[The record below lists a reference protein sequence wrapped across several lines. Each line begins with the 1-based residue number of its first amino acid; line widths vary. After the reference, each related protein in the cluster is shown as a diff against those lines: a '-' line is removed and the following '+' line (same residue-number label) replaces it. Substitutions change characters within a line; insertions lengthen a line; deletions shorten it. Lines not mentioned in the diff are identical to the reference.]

1 MTFEYV
7 GDNDEL
13 PKPKGVLASTDV
25 NVVVPIIFEFL
36 SKMASVPDKTG
47 IAAIQIKLD
56 SNTDESDQ
64 AVEFL
69 QRFKATNKVQFRVKD
84 GSLFHYVSDRKTT
97 PLDRIVYIVQIP

>member
-7 GDNDEL
+7 ADGEEF
-13 PKPKGVLASTDV
+13 PKPKGVLASIDV

-47 IAAIQIKLD
+47 VAAIQIKLD
-56 SNTDESDQ
+56 SNIDESDQ

-69 QRFKATNKVQFRVKD
+69 YRFKATEKVQFKISD
-84 GSLFHYVSDRKTT
+84 GSLFHYVRDRKTT
-97 PLDRIVYIVQIP
+97 PLDRIVYIVQVP